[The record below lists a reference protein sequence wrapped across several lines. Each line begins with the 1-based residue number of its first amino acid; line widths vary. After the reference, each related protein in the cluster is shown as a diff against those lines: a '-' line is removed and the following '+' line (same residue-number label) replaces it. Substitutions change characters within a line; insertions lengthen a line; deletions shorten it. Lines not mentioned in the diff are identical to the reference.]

1 MSGPAL
7 RVISRG
13 PEEGEALWIVGGLYT
28 YRALPSETASYLLV
42 DVEGPR
48 GLAAPLHFHEH
59 DDEGFYVQSGKIGF
73 VVGDRTIEASA
84 GSFILAPKG
93 VRHTFIFASDDAKL
107 LLLLSPGSDHEH
119 LFRAIGE
126 PAGRREIPSP
136 PSQLPDFEGLAAT
149 AAKHG
154 TQVVGPPPTGGR

>member
-1 MSGPAL
+1 MTGPAL
-7 RVISRG
+7 HVISRG
-13 PEEGEALWIVGGLYT
+13 PEEGEALWILGGLYT
-28 YRALPSETASYLLV
+28 YRALPSETATYLLV

-59 DDEGFYVQSGKIGF
+59 DDEGFYVRSGKIGF

-84 GSFILAPKG
+84 GSFILVPKG

-107 LLLLSPGSDHEH
+107 LLLVSPGSDHEQ

-126 PAGRREIPSP
+126 PAGRREIPP
-136 PSQLPDFEGLAAT
+136 PANQLPDFERLAAT

-154 TQVVGPPPTGGR
+154 TQVVGPPPTGVR

>member
-1 MSGPAL
+1 MTGPAL
-7 RVISRG
+7 HAISRG
-13 PEEGEALWIVGGLYT
+13 PEEGEALWILGGLYT
-28 YRALPSETASYLLV
+28 YRALPSETATYLLV

-48 GLAAPLHFHEH
+48 GLAAPLHFHER

-73 VVGDRTIEASA
+73 VVGDRKIEASA

-93 VRHTFIFASDDAKL
+93 VHHTFVFASDDAKL
-107 LLLLSPGSDHEH
+107 LLLLSPGSDHER

-126 PAGRREIPSP
+126 PGGRREIPPP
-136 PSQLPDFEGLAAT
+136 PSRSPDFERLAAT

-154 TQVVGPPPTGGR
+154 THVVGPPPSEVG